1 MNLFEIDKKYTA
13 LFVNTVN
20 PETGEIIGEHLDVD
34 ALQELAAERREK
46 VENIGLFIKNEEA
59 KAKAIGDELK
69 SLQARK
75 KSHEN
80 RVEALK
86 RYLLKFGGGENVETA
101 RVCVKYSAGREST
114 VVDAPED
121 IPEAYRVYTF
131 KPDKTAIK
139 KAIKAGEKI
148 PGAHLER
155 KPSVSIK

>member
-1 MNLFEIDKKYTA
+1 MNLFEIDQKYTR
-13 LFVNTVN
+13 LFINTVN

-34 ALQELAAERREK
+34 ALQELAAESREK

-59 KAKAIGDELK
+59 KAKAIGDELRG
-69 SLQARK
+69 LQIRK

-101 RVCVKYSAGREST
+101 RVCVKFSAGREST
-114 VVDAPED
+114 VIDNPEEV
-121 IPEAYRVYTF
+121 PESYRIYTF
-131 KPDKTAIK
+131 KPNKTEIK
-139 KAIKAGEKI
+139 KAIKAGETI

>member
-1 MNLFEIDKKYTA
+1 MNLFEIDKAYTKI
-13 LFVNTVN
+13 FVNTVD

-46 VENIGLFIKNEEA
+46 VENIGLFIKNEAA
-59 KAKAIGDELK
+59 KAQAIADELK
-69 SLQARK
+69 AMQARK
-75 KSHEN
+75 KAHEN

-114 VVDAPED
+114 VIDAPEN
-121 IPEAYRVYTF
+121 IPENYRVYTF
-131 KPDKTAIK
+131 KPDKAAIK

-148 PGAHLER
+148 PGAHIER

>member
-1 MNLFEIDKKYTA
+1 MNLFEIDKKYTE

-75 KSHEN
+75 KSHDN

-86 RYLLKFGGGENVETA
+86 KYLLKFGGGETVETS
-101 RVCVKYSAGREST
+101 RVCVKFSSGREST
-114 VVDAPED
+114 VIDNPDEVPES
-121 IPEAYRVYTF
+121 YRIYTF
-131 KPDKTAIK
+131 KPNKTEIK
-139 KAIKAGEKI
+139 KAIKAGETI
-148 PGAHLER
+148 PGAHIER

>member
-1 MNLFEIDKKYTA
+1 MNLFEIDKRFTQI
-13 LFVNTVN
+13 FVNTVN

-34 ALQELAAERREK
+34 ALQELEAERREK
-46 VENIGLFIKNEEA
+46 VENIGLFIKNETA
-59 KAKAIGDELK
+59 KAQAIADELK
-69 SLQARK
+69 AMQARK
-75 KSHEN
+75 KAHEN

-86 RYLLKFGGGENVETA
+86 RYLLKFGGGETVETA

-114 VVDAPED
+114 VIDEPEN
-121 IPEAYRVYTF
+121 IPENYRVYTF

>member
-1 MNLFEIDKKYTA
+1 MNLFEIDKKYTE

-20 PETGEIIGEHLDVD
+20 PETGEIVGEHLDVE

-46 VENIGLFIKNEEA
+46 VENIGLFIKNETA
-59 KAKAIGDELK
+59 KAQAIADELK
-69 SLQARK
+69 AMQARK
-75 KSHEN
+75 KAHEN

-139 KAIKAGEKI
+139 KAIKAGETI

-155 KPSVSIK
+155 NPSVSIK

>member
-1 MNLFEIDKKYTA
+1 MNLFEIDKKYTE
-13 LFVNTVN
+13 LFVNTIN

-46 VENIGLFIKNEEA
+46 VENIGLFIKNEES

-86 RYLLKFGGGENVETA
+86 KYLLKFGGGETVETS
-101 RVCVKYSAGREST
+101 RVCVKFSSGREST
-114 VVDAPED
+114 VIDNPEEV
-121 IPEAYRVYTF
+121 PESYRIYTF
-131 KPDKTAIK
+131 KPNKTEIK
-139 KAIKAGEKI
+139 KAIKAGETI
-148 PGAHLER
+148 PGAHIER

>member
-1 MNLFEIDKKYTA
+1 MNLFEIDQKYTR
-13 LFVNTVN
+13 LFINTVN

-59 KAKAIGDELK
+59 KAKAIGDELRG
-69 SLQARK
+69 LQIRK

-101 RVCVKYSAGREST
+101 RVCVKFSAGREST
-114 VVDAPED
+114 VIDNPEEV
-121 IPEAYRVYTF
+121 PESYRIYTF
-131 KPDKTAIK
+131 KPNKTEIK
-139 KAIKAGEKI
+139 KAIKAGETI

>member
-1 MNLFEIDKKYTA
+1 MNLFEIDKKYTE

-20 PETGEIIGEHLDVD
+20 PETGELIGEHLDVD

-46 VENIGLFIKNEEA
+46 VENIGLFIKNETA
-59 KAKAIGDELK
+59 KAQAIADELK
-69 SLQARK
+69 AMQVRK
-75 KSHEN
+75 KAHEN

-86 RYLLKFGGGENVETA
+86 RYLLKFGGGETVETA
-101 RVCVKYSAGREST
+101 RVCVKYFAGREST
-114 VVDAPED
+114 VIDAPEN
-121 IPEAYRVYTF
+121 IPENYRVYTF

>member
-1 MNLFEIDKKYTA
+1 MNLFEIDQKYTK
-13 LFVNTVN
+13 LFINTVN
-20 PETGEIIGEHLDVD
+20 PETGEIISEHLDVD

-46 VENIGLFIKNEEA
+46 VENIGLFIKNETA

-86 RYLLKFGGGENVETA
+86 RYLLKFGGGETVETS
-101 RVCVKYSAGREST
+101 RVCVKFSAGREST
-114 VVDAPED
+114 VIDNPEE
-121 IPEAYRVYTF
+121 IPEEYRIYTF
-131 KPDKTAIK
+131 KPDKTVIK
-139 KAIKAGEKI
+139 KAIKAGETI
-148 PGAHLER
+148 PGAHIER

>member
-1 MNLFEIDKKYTA
+1 MNLFEIDKAYTKI
-13 LFVNTVN
+13 FVNTVD
-20 PETGEIIGEHLDVD
+20 PETGEVVGEHLDVES
-34 ALQELAAERREK
+34 LQELAAERREK
-46 VENIGLFIKNEEA
+46 VENIGLFIKNETA
-59 KAKAIGDELK
+59 KAQAIADELK
-69 SLQARK
+69 AMQVRK
-75 KSHEN
+75 KAHEN

-114 VVDAPED
+114 VIDAPEN
-121 IPEAYRVYTF
+121 IPENYRVYTF

-139 KAIKAGEKI
+139 KAINAGETI